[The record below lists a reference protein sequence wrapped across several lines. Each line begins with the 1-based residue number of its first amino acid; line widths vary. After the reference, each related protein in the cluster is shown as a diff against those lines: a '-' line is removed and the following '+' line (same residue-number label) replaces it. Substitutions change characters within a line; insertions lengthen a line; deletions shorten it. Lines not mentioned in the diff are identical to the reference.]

1 MQFIRWSNS
10 LFVFSLL
17 ATLSTEQWQGQWHQ
31 LGRWQQDIQPPF
43 LPQNVWPFF
52 SPQGV
57 LPQNV
62 LRQNAFPQDVESSS
76 DPLAPIPNLPKPDRV
91 GKGRYIYV
99 IKCLL
104 LVIKQACSV
113 ALALN
118 QNKSPMI
125 SNQYLCF
132 GDSWLDIYFWFNL
145 A

>member
-43 LPQNVWPFF
+43 LPQ
-52 SPQGV
+52 GV

-62 LRQNAFPQDVESSS
+62 LGQVAFPQDVLSSS
-76 DPLAPIPNLPKPDRV
+76 DPLAQIPNLPKPDRV

-99 IKCLL
+99 IKCVLPL
-104 LVIKQACSV
+104 IKQACSV

-132 GDSWLDIYFWFNL
+132 GDSWLDVYFWFSL